1 MKSIA
6 FSQGSKVLKT
16 NFRLCPFT
24 EFLVLWSLDLLLY
37 LATAHLKNINVG
49 YLVWVMYIPGTRI
62 HSYLYVC
69 LFDVPGVAKLYAY
82 WIVINYREAYGM
94 YACNGILFNHESPRR
109 GEISH
114 VTVHYIV
121 AQVHVP
127 VKLLFGIYKQKPES
141 LRKAKDPN

>member
-69 LFDVPGVAKLYAY
+69 LFDVE
-82 WIVINYREAYGM
+82 YRVWVM
-94 YACNGILFNHESPRR
+94 YIL
-109 GEISH
+109 G
-114 VTVHYIV
+114 YIV
-121 AQVHVP
+121 TYMSVCLMFQVWP
-127 VKLLFGIYKQKPES
+127 SCTPTG
-141 LRKAKDPN
+141 